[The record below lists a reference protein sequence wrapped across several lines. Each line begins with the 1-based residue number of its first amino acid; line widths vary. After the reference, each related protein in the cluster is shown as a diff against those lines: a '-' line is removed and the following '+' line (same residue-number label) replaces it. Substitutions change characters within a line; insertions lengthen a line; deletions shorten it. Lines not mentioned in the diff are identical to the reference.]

1 MRIIKIPVGPLQTNC
16 YIVSDGNSS
25 LVIDPGDE
33 PDIILDEI
41 KKNSLNVD
49 YIIITHAHFD
59 HIGAVPEIK
68 EETSAKIALHPDE
81 LMLYESAP
89 EQATLWG
96 FELPKMPPPD
106 IFIEDGSKIEI
117 GSTILRVMHTPGH
130 SPGGISLYGDGFVF
144 TGDTLFAGSVGRT
157 DFFGGSIEKLKESFR
172 RLLSL
177 PPETTIYPGHG
188 ETSKVGIER
197 KENLFS
203 ENFL

>member
-1 MRIIKIPVGPLQTNC
+1 MRIIRIPVGPLQTNC
-16 YIVSDGNSS
+16 YIVYDGNSS

-41 KKNSLNVD
+41 KKNSLSVD

-68 EETSAKIALHPDE
+68 EATSAKIALHPDE
-81 LMLYESAP
+81 LILYESAP

-96 FELPKMPPPD
+96 FELPAMPSPD

-117 GSTILRVMHTPGH
+117 GSMTLRVMHTPGH

-157 DFFGGSIEKLKESFR
+157 DFFGGSIERLKESFR

-177 PPETTIYPGHG
+177 PPETIIYPGHG
-188 ETSKVGIER
+188 ESSKIGIER

-203 ENFL
+203 EEFL

>member
-1 MRIIKIPVGPLQTNC
+1 
-16 YIVSDGNSS
+16 

-41 KKNSLNVD
+41 KKNSLSVD

-68 EETSAKIALHPDE
+68 EATSAKIALHPDE
-81 LMLYESAP
+81 LILYESAP

-96 FELPKMPPPD
+96 FELPAMPSPD

-117 GSTILRVMHTPGH
+117 GSMTLRVMHTPGH

-157 DFFGGSIEKLKESFR
+157 DFFGGSIERLKESFR

-177 PPETTIYPGHG
+177 PPETIIYPGHG
-188 ETSKVGIER
+188 ESSKIGIER

-203 ENFL
+203 EEFL

>member
-1 MRIIKIPVGPLQTNC
+1 MRIIRIPVGPLQTNC
-16 YIVSDGNSS
+16 YIVYDGNSS

-41 KKNSLNVD
+41 KKNSLSVD

-68 EETSAKIALHPDE
+68 EATSAKIALHPDE
-81 LMLYESAP
+81 LILYESAP

-96 FELPKMPPPD
+96 FELPAMPSPD

-117 GSTILRVMHTPGH
+117 GSLTLRVMHTPGH

-157 DFFGGSIEKLKESFR
+157 DFFGGSIERLKESFR

-177 PPETTIYPGHG
+177 PPETIIYPGHG
-188 ETSKVGIER
+188 ESSKIGIER

-203 ENFL
+203 EEFL